1 MRFSM
6 GVESRKL
13 WCVPVLA
20 IGVFIRAAAVSAALL
35 LFGFG
40 STALAQEATG
50 SISGTITDAK
60 GAAIG
65 GVSVTI
71 HNDNTG
77 IDTPEK
83 TNDAGFYTAPVL
95 QPGFYDVTAMQ
106 AGFNSVQTKNVQV
119 QVGQNVGLDLQMPVA
134 TQQQLVT
141 VTTEAPLIETEKTE
155 QSQNISEDLVTNL
168 PTGSRRW
175 EQFVL
180 LTPGVAPDGS
190 AGAVSFHGI
199 NGLYNN
205 NSVDGANNSQYY
217 NGNSRGSSTD
227 GYVYSQDSIRE
238 FQVGSN
244 NYGVEVGQSAGGA
257 VNAVTNSGTNQFHGD
272 LFYNGRSGDFN
283 AFDPVAK
290 ANAAIASIS
299 LPGSSLAT
307 PTKTVHQ
314 QNQFGGSFG
323 GPIIKDKLFFFAT
336 YDGYR
341 KVLLDQVL
349 TSNPALASYCQAG
362 NGLPNVSAF
371 DAGAPPITQAT
382 VTADCNAALGYAFGQ
397 VLGNFPEYLDQNVEL
412 LKFDYQLNANNHL
425 SGVADVRDW
434 REPISI
440 TQSGGTTAY
449 WDRFAIGTWN
459 TVIGANKV
467 NELRYQWG
475 LDKTVATINDT
486 LPGVTL
492 GGTGSVA
499 GTTSLFSYGHSGAYY
514 PPGNSETINQI
525 ADNFSFTHGT
535 HSFKTGINIDFVYDN
550 VNSSNQLNGAYAYS
564 GVTAPGCPTSTLNE
578 TFCDWVIDLFGINVG
593 DHKTGQ
599 HYTSFSQ
606 FVDQRFSKDAIATP
620 AGSDQFTDADYAGY
634 FQDTWK
640 ERPNLTLTL
649 GLRYDYQQLP
659 PAPNPNFELPILGQY
674 TDNSPHDGAGL
685 QPRVGVA
692 WNLAKNTV
700 LRAGI
705 GIFYSKISVSG
716 VSSTHRTSGTREQSF
731 TCTPTTASSPC
742 AVVDA
747 DGQTGL
753 LFPDVLYSQEL
764 PPLPAFTSTV
774 AGASQPLTP
783 EVVGGSANGCNA
795 APPSTAPGC
804 NVRGLDPNVV
814 NPRAYEG
821 EVALERQIPGNMS
834 LTVSYIWTRGVHL
847 PAINDENLAP
857 SVFSKTYDIEN
868 SAGVTQQT
876 ITVPMFTNRLSP
888 GIGAIVTEQ
897 SIINSEYNALV
908 VTLRKPMAH
917 GIEILANYTLSRAT
931 DDGEAAANNGGE
943 TFLGSPTAAYA
954 SERPE
959 QGTSTLSTPNR
970 FTTSVVWDPT
980 YGMGISNKIERGFA
994 TGWNLSATLT
1004 ATQNTP
1010 VSEDISSSSS
1020 ECVVATSPCP
1030 AGEMGLDGGM
1040 TGAVLTTSATPT
1052 GSRILWEPRNSYRM
1066 PPYTVLDLRLE
1077 KATAIRER
1085 YHIIF
1090 RIEAFNSLNSTI
1102 VQGVN
1107 QNAYTYAAPGAA
1119 GCPAA
1124 TNTSTCMIPVVG
1136 FGTPATT
1143 TSTSGFLG
1151 PRQMQA
1157 GLRFEF

>member
-1 MRFSM
+1 MRSNRATVQ
-6 GVESRKL
+6 GWGL
-13 WCVPVLA
+13 LNA
-20 IGVFIRAAAVSAALL
+20 IIVLL
-35 LFGFG
+35 LVHLSGVAFGQ
-40 STALAQEATG
+40 TATG
-50 SISGTITDAK
+50 TINGTITDSK
-60 GAAIG
+60 GAAMAD
-65 GVSVTI
+65 VNVTI
-71 HNDNTG
+71 HNDATG
-77 IDTPEK
+77 IESSVK
-83 TNDAGFYTAPVL
+83 TNDSGFYTTAPL
-95 QPGFYDVTAMQ
+95 QPGAYDVTAMQ
-106 AGFNSVQTKNVQV
+106 TGFASVQSKNVRV
-119 QVGQNVGLDLQMPVA
+119 QVGQTLGIDLQMPVA
-134 TQQQLVT
+134 SQQSLVT
-141 VTTEAPLIETEKTE
+141 VTTEVPLIETEKTE
-155 QSQNISEDLVTNL
+155 QSQNISEDLVSNL

-190 AGAVSFHGI
+190 GGAVSFHGI

-257 VNAVTNSGTNQFHGD
+257 VNAVTNSGSNAFHGD

-290 ANAAIASIS
+290 ANAAIAGIS
-299 LPGSSLAT
+299 LPGSSLAS

-314 QNQFGGSFG
+314 QHQFGGSVG
-323 GPIIKDKLFFFAT
+323 GPIIKDKLFFFGTFDA
-336 YDGYR
+336 YR
-341 KVLLDQVL
+341 KVLLDQIL
-349 TSNPALASYCQAG
+349 TSNPSLASYCQAG
-362 NGLPNVSAF
+362 SGLPNVASFATNP
-371 DAGAPPITQAT
+371 GGISQAT
-382 VTADCNAALGYAFGQ
+382 VAADCNAALGYATGQ
-397 VLGNFPEYLDQNVEL
+397 VLGNFPESLDQNVGFI
-412 LKFDYQLNANNHL
+412 KFDYQASANNHL
-425 SGVADVRDW
+425 SGVANIRDW
-434 REPISI
+434 REPILI

-449 WDRFAIGTWN
+449 WDRFVIGNWT
-459 TVIGANKV
+459 TVIGSNKV

-475 LDKTVATINDT
+475 LDKTIATINDT

-499 GTTSLFSYGHSGAYY
+499 GTTSLFSYGHAGAYY
-514 PPGNSETINQI
+514 PPGNSETINQVS
-525 ADNFSFTHGT
+525 DNFSFTRGT
-535 HSFKTGINIDFVYDN
+535 HSFKTGVNFDFVYDN

-564 GVTAPGCPTSTLNE
+564 GVAAPGCPTSNLNE
-578 TFCDWVIDLFGINVG
+578 TFCDWVLDLYGINVG
-593 DHKTGQ
+593 DGKTGQ

-606 FVDQRFSKDAIATP
+606 FVDQRFNKNAVATP
-620 AGSDQFTDADYAGY
+620 AGSDQFTNVDYAGY

-640 ERPNLTLTL
+640 ARPNLTFTG

-659 PAPNPNFELPILGQY
+659 AAPNPNFELPILGQY
-674 TDNSPHDGAGL
+674 TNNSPHDAGGL

-700 LRAGI
+700 VRGGI

-731 TCTPTTASSPC
+731 TCTPTTATSPC
-742 AVVDA
+742 NVA
-747 DGQTGL
+747 DGGGQTGL

-774 AGASQPLTP
+774 AGAAQPLTP
-783 EVVGGSANGCNA
+783 LVVGGSANGCNA
-795 APPSTAPGC
+795 APPAVAPGC
-804 NVRGLDPNVV
+804 NVRGLDPNVL

-821 EVALERQIPGNMS
+821 EVAIERQIPGGMS
-834 LTVSYIWTRGVHL
+834 LTASYIWTRGIHL

-857 SVFSKTYDIEN
+857 SVFNKTYDIEN
-868 SAGVTQQT
+868 AAGVTQQM
-876 ITVPMFTNRLSP
+876 ITVPVFTSRLSP
-888 GIGAIVTEQ
+888 GIGAILTEQ

-908 VTLRKPMAH
+908 LTLRKPMTH
-917 GIEILANYTLSRAT
+917 GIEILANYTLSQAT
-931 DDGEAAANNGGE
+931 DDGEAASNNGGE
-943 TFLGSPTAAYA
+943 TFLGSPSAAYA
-954 SERPE
+954 NQRQE

-970 FTTSVVWDPT
+970 FTASVVWAPT
-980 YGMGISNKIERGFA
+980 YGMGLSNKVARGFA
-994 TGWNLSATLT
+994 TGWNLSTTFT

-1010 VSEDISSSSS
+1010 VSENIASSSAP
-1020 ECVVATSPCP
+1020 CVVPVTPCP
-1030 AGEMGLDGGM
+1030 AGEAGLDGGM

-1052 GSRILWEPRNSYRM
+1052 GSRILWVPRNSFRL

-1077 KATAIRER
+1077 KATAIKER
-1085 YHIIF
+1085 YRIIF
-1090 RIEAFNSLNSTI
+1090 RIEAFNALNSTI

-1107 QNAYTYAAPGAA
+1107 QNGYTYAAPSQA
-1119 GCPAA
+1119 GCPSA
-1124 TNTSTCMIPVVG
+1124 TNTNTCMIPSTG
-1136 FGTPATT
+1136 FGTATIT